1 MKLFLIAVATAL
13 SYSPFLA
20 AKTITVSNNP
30 NSPGQYTRLDS
41 AINAAASGDVILIS
55 GSATDY
61 NAAGNLGGAVTINKS
76 LTLYGQG
83 YDPRNDQ
90 AVATSI
96 GVIHLTVAAAGTT
109 ISGIAIG
116 TLYADAG
123 TNNITITRCRISG
136 FGYDY
141 GGNGANGI
149 NGNNYN
155 LRENV
160 IIGTILITPGHSGI
174 LIQNNIIVGGISSG
188 TTNTNILVTNNYFT
202 NSPISALSNASV
214 NNNIFYHKASTAT
227 AVAYVNASVGNCA
240 FSNNIYYNTTNA
252 NPLSI
257 GVNGNSGAGNIN
269 ANPVFVNLDLTSTS
283 VTRADNF
290 NLQTGSPGINAGTDG
305 KNIGPEGGSLPM
317 QYPYSGA
324 PSIPQVQSMSISN
337 PVVPPNGTLNVS
349 FKASSNH

>member
-1 MKLFLIAVATAL
+1 MKSFLIAAITAL

-20 AKTITVSNNP
+20 ANTITVSNNP
-30 NSPGQYTRLDS
+30 NSPGQYKRLDS
-41 AINAAASGDVILIS
+41 AINAAASGDIILIS
-55 GSATDY
+55 GSPTDY
-61 NAAGNLGGAVTINKS
+61 NAAGNLGGAVTINKP

-90 AVATSI
+90 TVATTI
-96 GVIHLTVAAAGTT
+96 GVIHLTPAAAGTT

-123 TNNITITRCRISG
+123 TNNITIKRCRING

-141 GGNGANGI
+141 GGNGGNGV

-155 LRENV
+155 LRDN
-160 IIGTILITPGHSGI
+160 IIVATILIPAGHSDI
-174 LIQNNIIVGGISSG
+174 LIQNNIIIGGISSG
-188 TTNTNILVTNNYFT
+188 ATNTNILITNNYFANT
-202 NSPISALSNASV
+202 PINTLSNALV
-214 NNNIFYHKASTAT
+214 NNNIFYHKAGTAT
-227 AVAYVNASVGNCA
+227 TVAYVSTSVSNCT

-257 GVNGNSGAGNIN
+257 GVNGNSGTGNIN

-324 PSIPQVQSMSISN
+324 PSIPQIQSMIISN
-337 PVVPPNGTLNVS
+337 PVVPPNGTLNVN
-349 FKASSNH
+349 FKASANN